1 MQALQILNDVFG
13 YNSFR
18 SGQEE
23 IINTLLNKKNILAVM
38 PTGAGKSLCYQIPA
52 LIFKRGT
59 VVVSPLVALMDDQ
72 ILSLKEIGVAADR
85 IHSHRTNELNKK
97 TMDNFKNGKIK
108 ILYLSPE
115 NLMSDKTLS

>member
-23 IINTLLNKKNILAVM
+23 IINSILDKKNILAVM

-52 LIFKRGT
+52 LIFSRGT
-59 VVVSPLVALMDDQ
+59 IVVSPSC
-72 ILSLKEIGVAADR
+72 I
-85 IHSHRTNELNKK
+85 
-97 TMDNFKNGKIK
+97 NG
-108 ILYLSPE
+108 
-115 NLMSDKTLS
+115 

>member
-23 IINTLLNKKNILAVM
+23 IINSILNKNNILAVM

-52 LIFKRGT
+52 LIFSRGT
-59 VVVSPLVALMDDQ
+59 IVVSPLVALMDDQ
-72 ILSLKEIGVAADR
+72 I
-85 IHSHRTNELNKK
+85 
-97 TMDNFKNGKIK
+97 
-108 ILYLSPE
+108 
-115 NLMSDKTLS
+115 

>member
-23 IINTLLNKKNILAVM
+23 IINSILNKKNILAVM

-52 LIFKRGT
+52 LIFSRGT
-59 VVVSPLVALMDDQ
+59 IVVSPLVALM
-72 ILSLKEIGVAADR
+72 LSL
-85 IHSHRTNELNKK
+85 IH
-97 TMDNFKNGKIK
+97 I
-108 ILYLSPE
+108 
-115 NLMSDKTLS
+115 